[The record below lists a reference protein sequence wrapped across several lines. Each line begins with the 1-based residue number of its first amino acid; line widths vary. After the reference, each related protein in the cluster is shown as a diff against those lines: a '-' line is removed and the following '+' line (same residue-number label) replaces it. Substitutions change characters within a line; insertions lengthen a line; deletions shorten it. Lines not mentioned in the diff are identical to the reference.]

1 MSMFAIFVKIIF
13 IFCCKIF
20 NIHITYVCNFL
31 LTLFNLV
38 RVTDLLYVTFETI
51 ILELLTVLHL

>member
-1 MSMFAIFVKIIF
+1 MSMFAIFVKIIL

-20 NIHITYVCNFL
+20 NIHVCNFL

-38 RVTDLLYVTFETI
+38 RATNLLCVTFETI